1 MRISAIIPAFNAE
14 RTIARA
20 LHSVLAQTRPADE
33 IIVIDDGS
41 TDNTADAVRAF
52 GDRVRLITQAN
63 AGVSVARNTGIQSAS
78 GDWIAFLD
86 ADDEWLPEKLALQ
99 CEHLKRH
106 PDAEWTFSNFYR
118 QQNHASGRTPGHPVE
133 GCATAADVLDDYLQA
148 YCNYLYAWTST
159 VMVRR
164 NVFETAGYFEPGMK
178 RAQDNDLWFRI
189 AYSFPRVGYL
199 SQPLAVYHLDT
210 PGSSTKVNNSVVFM
224 IGLVERHERLARE
237 HHRLEA
243 FAPCIRQMLSLWVR
257 ELIEQR
263 QYAQA
268 RVLIRRFG
276 GYCSGRFL
284 REMRFRL
291 VCPPVTGPLADLL
304 VHMKKKTPSAKAALT
319 Q

>member
-1 MRISAIIPAFNAE
+1 MKISAIIPAFNAE

-33 IIVIDDGS
+33 ILVINDGS

-106 PDAEWTFSNFYR
+106 PEIDWTYSNFY
-118 QQNHASGRTPGHPVE
+118 QQPDHASQRTLAHRVPPAE
-133 GCATAADVLDDYLQA
+133 AEVLDDYLAA
-148 YCNYLYAWTST
+148 YCNHLYAWTT
-159 VMVRR
+159 TLLVRQ

-189 AYSFPRVGYL
+189 AYDFPRAGYIAR
-199 SQPLAVYHLDT
+199 PLAVYHLDT
-210 PGSSTKVNNSVVFM
+210 PGSSTKVNNSLDFM
-224 IGLVERHERLARE
+224 IRLAERHERLARQ
-237 HHRLEA
+237 HDRLEA
-243 FAPCIRQMLSLWVR
+243 FAPCLRQMVSVWMRTLLEQKRKKDAACLMARFKSYLSP
-257 ELIEQR
+257 
-263 QYAQA
+263 
-268 RVLIRRFG
+268 RF
-276 GYCSGRFL
+276 C
-284 REMRFRL
+284 REMYFRMYVPFL
-291 VCPPVTGPLADLL
+291 GGAAADIAIA
-304 VHMKKKTPSAKAALT
+304 AKRCRLRKDAVVR
-319 Q
+319 